1 MAFELTS
8 FESLILLSIPIT
20 SGIVGW
26 GTNVLALKMTFYPI
40 DFVGIRPIGWQG
52 IIPSKVKKMAEKA
65 VDLLT
70 AKLMKIEEQFDLID
84 PEVIV
89 KEMEPGLK
97 DATRKI
103 IEEVMVS
110 QIPDLWARSPESLK
124 QTVYHAVEEEFPHTV
139 KDMMKDI
146 KVNINELVDLKKLA
160 VSILTN
166 NKLLVNQIFLTCGEK
181 EFKFIEKS
189 GFYFGFV
196 FGLMQMVAFYFY
208 QPWWFLPLFG
218 FFIGYATNWLALKL
232 IFEPRNPIKIG
243 PLSYQG
249 LFLRRQQEVAREYSS
264 IISEKVVTT
273 AGLFEFM
280 VRGPGS
286 IKMAEIIKDNIEK
299 IVDQTA
305 NSSSILIKWIV
316 SQEKLDIIKNIAIFR
331 FKQEL
336 PISLKQVFHYA
347 EETLNIRNTLREKMS
362 ALSPVEFEGFLRPI
376 FQEDELTLILVGA
389 FLGCFAG
396 FAQYFLLFS

>member
-1 MAFELTS
+1 MAFDLTS
-8 FESLILLSIPIT
+8 IESLILLSIPIT

-40 DFVGIRPIGWQG
+40 EFVGIRPLGWQG

-89 KEMEPGLK
+89 KEMESGLK
-97 DATRKI
+97 DTSRKI

-110 QIPDLWARSPESLK
+110 QIPDIWERAPETLR
-124 QTVYHAVEEEFPHTV
+124 QTVYHTVEEEFPHTV
-139 KDMMKDI
+139 RDMMNDI
-146 KVNINELVDLKKLA
+146 KININELVDLKKLA

-166 NKLLVNQIFLTCGEK
+166 NKLLVNQIFLACGEK

-189 GFYFGFV
+189 GFYFGFI
-196 FGLMQMVAFYFY
+196 FGLIQMVVFYFF

-243 PLSYQG
+243 PFSYQG
-249 LFLRRQQEVAREYSS
+249 LFLKRQQEVAREYSN
-264 IISEKVVTT
+264 IISAKVVTT
-273 AGLFEFM
+273 SGLFEFM

-286 IKMAEIIKDNIEK
+286 IKMAEIIKNNIEK

-305 NSSSILIKWIV
+305 NSSSILIKWMV
-316 SQEKLDIIKNIAIFR
+316 NQEKLDIIKNIAIFR

-362 ALSPVEFEGFLRPI
+362 ALTPVEFEGFLRPI

-389 FLGCFAG
+389 FLGCLAG
-396 FAQYFLLFS
+396 FAQYFLIFS